1 MSETNSGQNQDKMDK
16 TETKT
21 DKKFQCPYCGRFY
34 KNKVSLEKHIK
45 RFHKDVAENNDI
57 EIEIEKP
64 EPVKKKSEEKKEDK
78 KDNKMIYIVIGITG
92 LVLVLLFLLRP
103 SKKDKK
109 VVEQKQEVIDSL
121 NDLIKPKVIV

>member
-16 TETKT
+16 NETNETKT
-21 DKKFQCPYCGRFY
+21 ETNEDKKFQCPYCGRFY

-78 KDNKMIYIVIGITG
+78 KDNKMIYIAIGIAG
-92 LVLVLLFLLRP
+92 LVL
-103 SKKDKK
+103 
-109 VVEQKQEVIDSL
+109 
-121 NDLIKPKVIV
+121 